1 MLEKNMTLDEL
12 VEIFYNNY
20 KAYIKKSKENLSKEV
35 QGLNILTSPNKK
47 SLEAEWFPLFL
58 YSLQKEIYSIELCLF
73 FHKFNY
79 NLLKALVLNVSHIY
93 STILWTFKN

>member
-35 QGLNILTSPNKK
+35 QGLNILTSPNRKLR
-47 SLEAEWFPLFL
+47 SGVVSAFLF
-58 YSLQKEIYSIELCLF
+58 IY
-73 FHKFNY
+73 
-79 NLLKALVLNVSHIY
+79 LL
-93 STILWTFKN
+93 T

>member
-35 QGLNILTSPNKK
+35 QGLNILASNEYK
-47 SLEAEWFPLFL
+47 SLEAEYFPLFL
-58 YSLQKEIYSIELCLF
+58 LLLF
-73 FHKFNY
+73 
-79 NLLKALVLNVSHIY
+79 
-93 STILWTFKN
+93 